1 MQATALTGPA
11 PDFLILGAQKCGTS
25 WLFERLRQHPQVFM
39 PAIKELEFFSYLPH
53 VSQSE
58 AYFDH
63 FKPGRGALARGEA
76 SASYFWT
83 RTGSEWAQ
91 QPAGFNLDIPG
102 TVQALLGR
110 RLKLLLC
117 LRDPVERAVS
127 AYAHYV
133 AHGELP
139 PTTTFEEALG
149 YGGIVDMG
157 FYGRHLQNWLA
168 YYPLEQF
175 MVLRIED
182 DIALHAQQSLQ
193 RVQAFLGLDASP
205 PDDSANQ
212 VTFPGSARRS
222 GLDGSVH
229 FAAPAHHPGQ
239 LLPAQPISAACLA
252 RLRELYRPDVLL
264 LEQLL
269 GRSMATDWGF

>member
-1 MQATALTGPA
+1 MQATAVTGPA

-25 WLFERLRQHPQVFM
+25 WLFKRLLQHPQVFM

-53 VSQSE
+53 LSQPE
-58 AYFDH
+58 AYFEH
-63 FKPGRGALARGEA
+63 FKPGSGAVARGEA

-83 RTGSEWAQ
+83 STGSDWAQ
-91 QPAGFNLDIPG
+91 QPAGFNPDIPG
-102 TVQALLGR
+102 AVQTLLGQ

-133 AHGELP
+133 AHGELAP
-139 PTTTFEEALG
+139 GTTFEEALG

-157 FYGRHLQNWLA
+157 FYGQHLQNWLT

-175 MVLRIED
+175 MVLRMEE
-182 DIALHAQQSLQ
+182 DIALHAQRSLQ
-193 RVQAFLGLDASP
+193 QVHAFLGLDASP
-205 PDDSANQ
+205 PDLSAGQ
-212 VTFPGSARRS
+212 VTFPGSARR
-222 GLDGSVH
+222 GGPDGSVH
-229 FAAPAHHPGQ
+229 FSAPAHHPGQ
-239 LLPAQPISAACLA
+239 LLPAQAVSAASLDH
-252 RLRELYRPDVLL
+252 LRELYRPDVLL

-269 GRSMATDWGF
+269 GRSLAADWGF